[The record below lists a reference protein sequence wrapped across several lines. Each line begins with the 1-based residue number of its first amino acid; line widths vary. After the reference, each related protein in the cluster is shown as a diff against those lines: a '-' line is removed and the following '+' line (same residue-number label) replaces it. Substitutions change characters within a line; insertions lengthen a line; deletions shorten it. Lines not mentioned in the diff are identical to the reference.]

1 MQRTKCI
8 WPQGGH
14 SRISPAIL
22 LVAKRQVAI
31 LYSAIRTAGSCGAP
45 PAPLD
50 SSRPAAATPGRGGV
64 VVRPIAL
71 VVYPLLAYKL
81 LHRGSFGTRTRAP
94 SGRAA
99 PLVGFSAAVA
109 PTQFLTATASWRV
122 TVRRRKAAF
131 YWSRGSLL
139 HWSRRLA
146 QFCPNAL
153 GSKCISRH
161 ISIKMHLG
169 PSAFGPRGAIPIFH
183 LPFCW

>member
-1 MQRTKCI
+1 MGNPPLGQM
-8 WPQGGH
+8 H
-14 SRISPAIL
+14 
-22 LVAKRQVAI
+22 LVP
-31 LYSAIRTAGSCGAP
+31 SAGRPP

-183 LPFCW
+183 PPFCW